1 MRYKDLIVGN
11 KKRDERNERQRR
23 RHRRHEQDDL
33 YTPDVEKLGDP
44 MESKEQE

>member
-11 KKRDERNERQRR
+11 KTRDERDERRRR
-23 RHRRHEQDDL
+23 RHRRHSDDL

-44 MESKEQE
+44 MEAKEKQ